1 VTARCDL
8 TDLLPS
14 DCAHCRKTPDPFAE
28 PAVRRRENS
37 EPGPQITARFAGKC
51 GCGTG
56 ILPGDTIRAD
66 GQGGYLA
73 ACCDEDVAR

>member
-1 VTARCDL
+1 VTTRCDL
-8 TDLLPS
+8 TGLLPS
-14 DCAHCRKTPDPFAE
+14 DCAHCRKLPDPFVE

-37 EPGPQITARFAGKC
+37 DIGPQITARFGGKC
-51 GCGTG
+51 GCGNG

-73 ACCDEDVAR
+73 ACCDEAVSA